1 MPAHLVFSEGKRMDE
16 SQKTA
21 QGVLKASTIMAISN
35 LVASVLGFARNIIIS
50 SIFGMGI
57 ENDAYISAFTIPDF
71 IYTILVGGALSTAFI
86 PIFSVYIATGK
97 KEEGLRMGNTVLNLV
112 AILAMG
118 FCLLGEIFAPQLVNT
133 FMQFEGE
140 AFTLTVKLTRIMFF
154 QCFFMCL
161 TGVCMGIMQSYK
173 NFVPSALGSI
183 YYNVAIVVFG
193 VLLSQVFGL
202 GIAGFSISVVIG
214 AMANLAAHIRPMY
227 KVGFRYQRVLDLK
240 QEGIRKFFRMLGPV
254 LLGLSVNHINLLVN
268 QYFASGLGDSTV
280 SSMKN
285 AQSISQLP
293 VLIFGST
300 ISLSIFPTMSEHY
313 ATGNME
319 EYRRDFSLSFRT
331 VFFLT
336 IPAALGIV
344 ALRTP
349 LIRAMYLQG
358 NFKVSDIAMMAGFM
372 LIYSIGTIG
381 YSEQLVLNRAFFSTR
396 DTKTPML
403 INVAC
408 LLLNVVFSIVFVRL
422 WGANGLA
429 LAFSAAGIASMIM
442 LAVFLKKRVK
452 TLNGKEILVSSVKT
466 MIASVAMF
474 LVLFF
479 AAGYLEKVLPL
490 DRKYMQLIEVGGL
503 FVVGVVVFFIVAA
516 LLKMREVE
524 AVKSIFMRKFKK

>member
-1 MPAHLVFSEGKRMDE
+1 MDE

-21 QGVLKASTIMAISN
+21 QGVMKASTIMAVSN
-35 LVASVLGFARNIIIS
+35 LLASVVGFARNIIIS

-71 IYTILVGGALSTAFI
+71 VYTILVGGALSTAFI
-86 PIFSVYIATGK
+86 PIFSVYIATGE
-97 KEEGLRMGNTVLNLV
+97 KEKGLRMGNTVLNMV
-112 AILAMG
+112 AILAMAL
-118 FCLLGEIFAPQLVNT
+118 CLIGEIFTPQLVNL

-140 AFTLTVKLTRIMFF
+140 AFDLTVKLTRIMFF

-183 YYNVAIVVFG
+183 YYNVSIVAFG

-202 GIAGFSISVVIG
+202 GITGFSISVVIG
-214 AMANLAAHIRPMY
+214 AVANLAAHLRPMH
-227 KVGFRYQRVLDLK
+227 KVGFRYQPVIDLK
-240 QEGIRKFFRMLGPV
+240 QEGIRQFFRMLGPV

-300 ISLSIFPTMSEHY
+300 ISLSIFPTMSEHF
-313 ATGNME
+313 ATGRME
-319 EYRRDFSLSFRT
+319 DYRNDFSLSFRT

-336 IPAALGIV
+336 IPAALGIM

-358 NFKVSDIAMMAGFM
+358 EFKVEDIAPMAAFM

-381 YSEQLVLNRAFFSTR
+381 YSEQLVLNRAFFSAR

-403 INVAC
+403 INVVC
-408 LLLNVVFSIVFVRL
+408 LLLNVLFSMVFVRI

-429 LAFSAAGIASMIM
+429 LAFSAAGIASMVLLSI
-442 LAVFLKKRVK
+442 FLKRKVGQLK
-452 TLNGKEILVSSVKT
+452 GHEILGSAIKTTISSIVMFVT
-466 MIASVAMF
+466 LIALGF
-474 LVLFF
+474 Q
-479 AAGYLEKVLPL
+479 LESHMPL
-490 DRKYMQLIEVGGL
+490 ERKFTQLLEVGIL
-503 FVVGVVVFFIVAA
+503 FVAGVVVFFVAA
-516 LLKMREVE
+516 VLLRMKEVQ
-524 AVKSIFMRKFKK
+524 AVKSIFLRKFKK

>member
-1 MPAHLVFSEGKRMDE
+1 MSTSEQQ
-16 SQKTA
+16 STA
-21 QGVLKASTIMAISN
+21 QGVMKASTIMAISN
-35 LVASVLGFARNIIIS
+35 LVASVVGFARNIIIS

-86 PIFSVYIATGK
+86 PIFSVYIATGE
-97 KEEGLRMGNTVLNLV
+97 KEKGFRMGNTILNLV
-112 AILAMG
+112 AILAMA
-118 FCLLGEIFAPQLVNT
+118 FCLLGEIFTPWLVDT

-140 AFTLTVKLTRIMFF
+140 AFELTVKLTRIMFF

-183 YYNVAIVVFG
+183 YYNLSIVGFG

-202 GIAGFSISVVIG
+202 GIEGFSISVVIG
-214 AMANLAAHIRPMY
+214 AVANLAAHIRPMHRVGY
-227 KVGFRYQRVLDLK
+227 KYQPVIDLK
-240 QEGIRKFFRMLGPV
+240 QDGIKKFFRMLGPV

-268 QYFASGLGDSTV
+268 QYFASGLGNSTV

-293 VLIFGST
+293 VLIFGAT
-300 ISLSIFPTMSEHY
+300 ISLSIFPTMSEHF
-313 ATGNME
+313 ATGKME
-319 EYRRDFSLSFRT
+319 EYRNDFSLSFRT

-358 NFKVSDIAMMAGFM
+358 EFKVSDIAVMAGFM

-381 YSEQLVLNRAFFSTR
+381 YSEQLVLNRAFYSVR

-403 INVAC
+403 INVVC
-408 LLLNVVFSIVFVRL
+408 LLLNAFLSFVFVRI
-422 WGANGLA
+422 WDANGLA
-429 LAFSAAGIASMIM
+429 LAYSVAGIASMV
-442 LAVFLKKRVK
+442 LLSVYLKKKVGS
-452 TLNGKEILVSSVKT
+452 LPWKEILISSGKT
-466 MIASVAMF
+466 LAASAGMF
-474 LVLFF
+474 LALFLTNEL
-479 AAGYLEKVLPL
+479 LERVLPVE
-490 DRKYMQLIEVGGL
+490 RKVFQLLEVGILFIIGVAVF
-503 FVVGVVVFFIVAA
+503 FVVAII
-516 LLKMREVE
+516 LRMKEVE
-524 AVKSIFMRKFKK
+524 SVKSIFMRKFKKSR

>member
-1 MPAHLVFSEGKRMDE
+1 
-16 SQKTA
+16 
-21 QGVLKASTIMAISN
+21 MAVSN

-50 SIFGMGI
+50 SLFGMGM

-86 PIFSVYIATGK
+86 PIFSVYIATGD
-97 KEEGLRMGNTVLNLV
+97 EEKGFRMSNTVLNLV

-118 FCLLGEIFAPQLVNT
+118 LCLLGEIFTPWLVNT
-133 FMQFEGE
+133 FMQFQGE
-140 AFTLTVKLTRIMFF
+140 AFDMTVKLTRIMFF

-183 YYNVAIVVFG
+183 YYNVSIVAFG

-214 AMANLAAHIRPMY
+214 AIANLAAHIRPMR
-227 KVGFRYQRVLDLK
+227 KVGYRYQPVIDLK
-240 QEGIRKFFRMLGPV
+240 QDGIRKFFRMLGPV

-268 QYFASGLGDSTV
+268 QYFASGLGSSTV

-300 ISLSIFPTMSEHY
+300 VSLSIFPTMSEHF
-313 ATGNME
+313 ATGKMK
-319 EYRRDFSLSFRT
+319 EYRSDFSMSFRT

-336 IPAALGIV
+336 VPAALGIV

-349 LIRAMYLQG
+349 LIRAMYQQG
-358 NFKVSDIAMMAGFM
+358 KFRPEDIGAMAMFM
-372 LIYSIGTIG
+372 LLYSVGTIG
-381 YSEQLVLNRAFFSTR
+381 YSEQLVLNRAFYSAR

-403 INVAC
+403 INVVC
-408 LLLNVVFSIVFVRL
+408 LLLNVIMSMVFVRI

-429 LAFSAAGIASMIM
+429 LAYSGAGIASMIM
-442 LAVFLKKRVK
+442 LAVFLRKKVGR
-452 TLNGKEILVSSVKT
+452 LNGREILVSAGKT
-466 MIASVAMF
+466 MAASAGMF
-474 LVLFF
+474 VVLMLG
-479 AAGYLEKVLPL
+479 ADLLELALPL
-490 DRKYMQLIEVGGL
+490 DQKVFQLMEVGIL
-503 FVVGVVVFFIVAA
+503 FIAGVAVFFVIAI

-524 AVKSIFMRKFKK
+524 AVKSIFMRKLKKK

>member
-1 MPAHLVFSEGKRMDE
+1 MDE
-16 SQKTA
+16 SQKTT
-21 QGVLKASTIMAISN
+21 QSVLKASTIMAISN

-50 SIFGMGI
+50 SLFGMGM

-86 PIFSVYIATGK
+86 PIFSVYIAKGE

-112 AILAMG
+112 AILAMA
-118 FCLLGEIFAPQLVNT
+118 FCLLGEIFTPWLVDT
-133 FMQFEGE
+133 FMQFKGE
-140 AFTLTVKLTRIMFF
+140 AFDLTVKLTRIMFF

-183 YYNVAIVVFG
+183 YYNVAIVGFG

-214 AMANLAAHIRPMY
+214 AMANLAAHIRPMR
-227 KVGFRYQRVLDLK
+227 KAGFAYQPVIDMH
-240 QEGIRKFFRMLGPV
+240 QDGIHKFFRMLGPV

-268 QYFASGLGDSTV
+268 QYFASGLGASTV

-300 ISLSIFPTMSEHY
+300 ISLSIFPTMSEHF
-313 ATGNME
+313 ATGQRE
-319 EYRRDFSLSFRT
+319 EYKKDFSMSFRT

-336 IPAALGIV
+336 VPAALGIV

-349 LIRAMYLQG
+349 LIRAMYQQG
-358 NFKVSDIAMMAGFM
+358 KFRPEDIGAMAVFM
-372 LIYSIGTIG
+372 LLYSIGTIG
-381 YSEQLVLNRAFFSTR
+381 YSEQLVLNRAFYSLR

-403 INVAC
+403 INVVC
-408 LLLNVVFSIVFVRL
+408 LLLNVVMSMVFVRI

-429 LAFSAAGIASMIM
+429 LAYSGAGIASMLI
-442 LAVFLKKRVK
+442 LSYYLRKKAGKLRGREILISAGK
-452 TLNGKEILVSSVKT
+452 TLV
-466 MIASVAMF
+466 ASVGMF
-474 LVLFF
+474 IVLMLG
-479 AAGYLEKVLPL
+479 ARLLEQLLPL
-490 DRKYMQLIEVGGL
+490 ERKLFQLLEVGIL
-503 FVVGVVVFFIVAA
+503 FVVGVAVFFVIAI
-516 LLKMREVE
+516 LLRMREVE

>member
-1 MPAHLVFSEGKRMDE
+1 MGESLETQESKR
-16 SQKTA
+16 TA
-21 QGVLKASTIMAISN
+21 QSVLKASTIMAVSN
-35 LVASVLGFARNIIIS
+35 IVASVVGFARNIIIS
-50 SIFGMGI
+50 SIFGMGM

-86 PIFSVYIATGK
+86 PIFSVYIATGE
-97 KEEGLRMGNTVLNLV
+97 KEKGLRMGNTVLNLV
-112 AILAMG
+112 AILAML
-118 FCLLGEIFAPQLVNT
+118 FCLLGEIFTPWLVNT
-133 FMQFEGE
+133 FMQFKGE
-140 AFTLTVKLTRIMFF
+140 AFDMTVKLTRIMFF

-183 YYNVAIVVFG
+183 YYNISIVGFG

-214 AMANLAAHIRPMY
+214 AVANLAAHIRPMH
-227 KVGFRYQRVLDLK
+227 KVGFRYQPVIDMK

-280 SSMKN
+280 SSMRN

-293 VLIFGST
+293 VLIFGAT

-313 ATGNME
+313 ATGKKE
-319 EYRRDFSLSFRT
+319 EYKNDFSLSFRS

-336 IPAALGIV
+336 IPAVLGIV

-358 NFKVSDIAMMAGFM
+358 EFKVSDIAVMAGFM
-372 LIYSIGTIG
+372 LVYSIGTIG
-381 YSEQLVLNRAFFSTR
+381 YSEQLVLNRAFYSVQ

-403 INVAC
+403 INVVC
-408 LLLNVVFSIVFVRL
+408 LLLNAFLSFVFVRI
-422 WGANGLA
+422 WDANGLA
-429 LAFSAAGIASMIM
+429 LAYSVAGIASMALLSFYLKRKVGS
-442 LAVFLKKRVK
+442 LAGR
-452 TLNGKEILVSSVKT
+452 EILISSVKT
-466 MIASVAMF
+466 LIASGAMF
-474 LVLFF
+474 LVLFLL
-479 AAGYLEKVLPL
+479 GNLLERVMPL
-490 DRKYMQLIEVGGL
+490 ERKLFQLMEVGIL
-503 FVVGVVVFFIVAA
+503 FVAGVVVFFLVAI
-516 LLKMREVE
+516 LLNMKEVE
-524 AVKSIFMRKFKK
+524 SVKSIFMRKFKKH

>member
-1 MPAHLVFSEGKRMDE
+1 
-16 SQKTA
+16 
-21 QGVLKASTIMAISN
+21 MAEYK
-35 LVASVLGFARNIIIS
+35 LGD
-50 SIFGMGI
+50 GI
-57 ENDAYISAFTIPDF
+57 
-71 IYTILVGGALSTAFI
+71 
-86 PIFSVYIATGK
+86 K
-97 KEEGLRMGNTVLNLV
+97 
-112 AILAMG
+112 
-118 FCLLGEIFAPQLVNT
+118 
-133 FMQFEGE
+133 
-140 AFTLTVKLTRIMFF
+140 
-154 QCFFMCL
+154 
-161 TGVCMGIMQSYK
+161 
-173 NFVPSALGSI
+173 
-183 YYNVAIVVFG
+183 
-193 VLLSQVFGL
+193 
-202 GIAGFSISVVIG
+202 
-214 AMANLAAHIRPMY
+214 
-227 KVGFRYQRVLDLK
+227 
-240 QEGIRKFFRMLGPV
+240 KFFRMLGPV

-452 TLNGKEILVSSVKT
+452 TLNGKEILMSSVKT